1 MKKFDKIL
9 MAHGGGGILTR
20 RLIEEEILP
29 RFQNEALAPLS
40 DSALLNLNHPG
51 KLAFT
56 TDSYVVTPL
65 FFRGGDIGRLAVCGT
80 VNDLSMAGAT
90 PLALSA
96 SLILEEG
103 FPLEDLQKILD
114 SMAATAREV
123 GIPIVTGDTKVVER
137 GSANGL
143 FINTSG
149 IGIVPEG
156 ISVSMSSAKPGDVVL
171 INGPIGDHGIAVLSE
186 REGLKF
192 DTPVES
198 DVAPLNSLVA
208 ALFEITPEIHCLH
221 DPTRGGLATG
231 LNEIAGASQVGIRLF
246 EDKIPLRPEVQG
258 ACDLLGLD
266 PLQVANEGKVIIL
279 CPSAFQDALLE
290 RLKSH
295 PFGKN
300 ASVIGEVV
308 EKPAGTVL
316 LKTLIG
322 GERIVDV
329 PYGENLPR
337 IC

>member
-1 MKKFDKIL
+1 MKKLDKIL

-20 RLIEEEILP
+20 RLIEEEILT
-29 RFQNEALAPLS
+29 RFNNEALAPLS
-40 DSALLNLNHPG
+40 DSALLSLNHPG

-65 FFRGGDIGRLAVCGT
+65 FFRGGNIGKLAVCGT
-80 VNDLSMAGAT
+80 VNDLAMAGAK
-90 PLALSA
+90 PVALSA

-103 FPLEDLQKILD
+103 FPLEDLAKILD
-114 SMAATAREV
+114 SMAKTAQEAGV
-123 GIPIVTGDTKVVER
+123 SIVTGDTKVVER

-149 IGIVPEG
+149 IGIIPEAVS
-156 ISVSMSSAKPGDVVL
+156 ISMASAQPGDVVI
-171 INGPIGDHGIAVLSE
+171 INGPVGDHGIAILSE
-186 REGLKF
+186 RGGLEF
-192 DTPVES
+192 ETPVES

-208 ALFEITPEIHCLH
+208 SLFEVTPKIHCLH

-231 LNEIAGASQVGIRLF
+231 LNEIAAASGVGIRLF
-246 EDKIPLRPEVQG
+246 EEKIPLRPEVQG

-266 PLQVANEGKVIIL
+266 PLQVANEGKVIII
-279 CPSAFQDALLE
+279 CPSVFQDALLE

-300 ASVIGEVV
+300 ASVIGEVM
-308 EKPAGTVL
+308 EQPAGTVL